1 MTSIHYCFI
10 SFSGSFY
17 FFLCGAFLQVVLTNY
32 AEVSLSPPD
41 AGGKSAALLHL
52 SSIEEEKLNV
62 GIGEHVELL
71 DRKGS
76 VLDEPFEVIQVCCRH

>member
-1 MTSIHYCFI
+1 
-10 SFSGSFY
+10 
-17 FFLCGAFLQVVLTNY
+17 LCGALLQVVLTSS
-32 AEVSLSPPD
+32 AEISHYSPG
-41 AGGKSAALLHL
+41 AGGKSTVLLHL

-71 DRKGS
+71 DRKGN